1 MGFPGEEIVSTA
13 VEKIADG
20 VIQKMEEAESRRERE
35 FTYRLKELEYYKSNY
50 DKELKDIFNYWF
62 DVVRI
67 TQIKDNDNLTKQE
80 KEKNQKKYDDL
91 MKVEK
96 VAKYKMNTLK
106 YGGKETGR
114 VFAIQSKLLQSNY
127 KDQPFGTPLFLWS
140 AILSVLKR
148 EILGQEIDPLDII
161 QVLVNDYDDHET
173 EIIEAKNYVKS
184 IYLSVYNEIPFWI
197 SNNEV

>member
-1 MGFPGEEIVSTA
+1 
-13 VEKIADG
+13 
-20 VIQKMEEAESRRERE
+20 
-35 FTYRLKELEYYKSNY
+35 
-50 DKELKDIFNYWF
+50 
-62 DVVRI
+62 
-67 TQIKDNDNLTKQE
+67 
-80 KEKNQKKYDDL
+80 

-161 QVLVNDYDDHET
+161 QVLVNDYDDQET
-173 EIIEAKNYVKS
+173 EIIEPDRRIHYPQRHPEGPVRPAGTALHRQRQHCRGVHRCVP
-184 IYLSVYNEIPFWI
+184 LA
-197 SNNEV
+197 